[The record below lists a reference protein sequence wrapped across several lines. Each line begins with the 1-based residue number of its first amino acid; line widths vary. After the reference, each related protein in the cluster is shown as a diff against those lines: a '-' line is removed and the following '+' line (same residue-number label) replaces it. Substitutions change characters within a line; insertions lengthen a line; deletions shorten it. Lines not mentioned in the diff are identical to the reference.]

1 MAKVLILPITT
12 LQIFKGG
19 GDMSTYSRGKR
30 TNWAGPIS
38 KKQYYAMEAER
49 MKARMS
55 PEIREKTEREAIA
68 FREYA
73 RKRAIINRER
83 EEDMARRAE
92 IEALE
97 MERKKN
103 LDALDKWGYG
113 L

>member
-1 MAKVLILPITT
+1 
-12 LQIFKGG
+12 
-19 GDMSTYSRGKR
+19 MSNYSRGKR
-30 TNWAGPIS
+30 IDWSRPIS
-38 KKQYYAMEAER
+38 RKLYYAMEAER

-68 FREYA
+68 FREHA
-73 RKRAIINRER
+73 RRQTILKREQ
-83 EEDMARRAE
+83 EEAMARRAE

>member
-1 MAKVLILPITT
+1 
-12 LQIFKGG
+12 
-19 GDMSTYSRGKR
+19 MSNYSRGKR
-30 TNWAGPIS
+30 TDRPRPIS
-38 KKQYYAMEAER
+38 KKQYQAMWAER
-49 MKARMS
+49 VKARMT
-55 PEIREKTEREAIA
+55 PEIREKTEREAIE

-83 EEDMARRAE
+83 EEAMARRAE